1 MSDATP
7 NTPPLFSHHD
17 TALSWIVCLKS
28 RPTIMPTGHRH
39 RQQGSMGDAVLKG
52 RYLNQCKVPELP
64 SSPAFGTVAANCN
77 ESKIICLK
85 PTTNQSNRRYKHSG
99 RLLCKLTF
107 LTKVFQS
114 FQFWTLHRENFE
126 FHSNTPGFFFEPY
139 YCFTSHASIV
149 HCESAILKTTKWM
162 AKLNDALARL
172 GNETGVYRPKS
183 PAAFSL
189 PTMNPATFVASG
201 DTNSWFMA
209 GSAQERLFRQMP
221 VTILLKPF

>member
-1 MSDATP
+1 MHGQMPQKPFKRVTLKDEMSDATP

-64 SSPAFGTVAANCN
+64 SS
-77 ESKIICLK
+77 
-85 PTTNQSNRRYKHSG
+85 
-99 RLLCKLTF
+99 
-107 LTKVFQS
+107 
-114 FQFWTLHRENFE
+114 
-126 FHSNTPGFFFEPY
+126 PGFFFEPY